1 MFTQEELIK
10 FRSDMLNMCNSLDV
24 KVDSQFNSLVLNS
37 KYVEKTLAKHRCDT
51 TDELTK
57 FINYCFI
64 ENPDSKNHTY
74 FIQCERYYFHIWFK
88 REHDYFYAQGG

>member
-37 KYVEKTLAKHRCDT
+37 KYVEKTLAKHGCET

-57 FINYCFI
+57 FLRYWFI
-64 ENPDSKNHTY
+64 ENPDLKMVNQLELAKNEY
-74 FIQCERYYFHIWFK
+74 DYFHVQGKVI
-88 REHDYFYAQGG
+88 YAI

>member
-37 KYVEKTLAKHRCDT
+37 KYVEKTLAKHGCKT
-51 TDELTK
+51 TDEFIKIIGNWLIEHPDPRDLTCILK
-57 FINYCFI
+57 C
-64 ENPDSKNHTY
+64 
-74 FIQCERYYFHIWFK
+74 
-88 REHDYFYAQGG
+88 EHDYFHVYGKVTYAI

>member
-37 KYVEKTLAKHRCDT
+37 KCVEKTLAKHGCKT
-51 TDELTK
+51 TDE
-57 FINYCFI
+57 FIKLIGNWLI
-64 ENPDSKNHTY
+64 EHPDPRDLMCILK
-74 FIQCERYYFHIWFK
+74 C
-88 REHDYFYAQGG
+88 EHDHFYIQSKVIYAI

>member
-37 KYVEKTLAKHRCDT
+37 KYVEKTLAKHGCET

-57 FINYCFI
+57 FLRYWFI
-64 ENPDSKNHTY
+64 ENPDLKNHTY
-74 FIQCERYYFHIWFK
+74 CIQCER
-88 REHDYFYAQGG
+88 DYCHVGIKARI

>member
-24 KVDSQFNSLVLNS
+24 KVDSRFNSLVLNS
-37 KYVEKTLAKHRCDT
+37 KYVEKTLAKHGCET

-57 FINYCFI
+57 FLRYWFI
-64 ENPDSKNHTY
+64 ENPDLKNRTY
-74 FIQCERYYFHIWFK
+74 CIRCERDYFHVWIK
-88 REHDYFYAQGG
+88 ART

>member
-37 KYVEKTLAKHRCDT
+37 KYVEKTLAKHGCET
-51 TDELTK
+51 TDEFIKLIGNWLIEHPDPIDLTCILK
-57 FINYCFI
+57 CGH
-64 ENPDSKNHTY
+64 D
-74 FIQCERYYFHIWFK
+74 YFHIQRK
-88 REHDYFYAQGG
+88 VIYAI

>member
-37 KYVEKTLAKHRCDT
+37 KYVEKTLAEYGCKT
-51 TDELTK
+51 TDEFIKLIGNWLIGHPDTRDLTCILK
-57 FINYCFI
+57 C
-64 ENPDSKNHTY
+64 
-74 FIQCERYYFHIWFK
+74 
-88 REHDYFYAQGG
+88 EHDYFYVCIKART